1 MEVQSVAYRDSDAA
15 ARFTESLRQTGFGVL
30 TDHPIPQSLI
40 RDVFADWAK
49 FFATEEKHHYK
60 FDPAKQAGYFPF
72 RTENAKDSK
81 VKDLKEFFHLF
92 AWNELPA
99 SVHARTRE
107 LYDRMNAL
115 ASELLVWVEAHTPS
129 ELSQKFSMPL
139 KDMIVGSQDTL
150 LRPIHYPPLTGAEE
164 TGAIRAAAHED
175 INLITLLPA
184 ATAPGLQVLDV
195 QGKWHNVPC
204 DPGAIVVNSG
214 DMLQMAT
221 QGYYRSTTH
230 QVMNPAGPDSA
241 QPRYSMPLFL
251 HPRPDVRLS
260 ENYTAGTYLQERLQQ
275 IGLIGKK

>member
-1 MEVQSVAYRDSDAA
+1 MEVQSVAYRDGNAA
-15 ARFTESLRQTGFGVL
+15 QRFTESLRETGFAVL
-30 TDHPIPQSLI
+30 TDHPIPQELI

-49 FFATEEKHHYK
+49 FFETEEKHRYK
-60 FDPAKQAGYFPF
+60 FDPSKQAGYFPF

-92 AWNELPA
+92 AWNELPT
-99 SVHARTRE
+99 SLPPRTRE

-115 ASELLVWVEAHTPS
+115 ASQLLVWIEANTPGEIS
-129 ELSQKFSMPL
+129 RTFSMPL
-139 KDMIVGSQDTL
+139 KDMISGSQDTL
-150 LRPIHYPPLTGAEE
+150 LRPIHYPPLTGSEE
-164 TGAIRAAAHED
+164 EGAIRAAAHED

-195 QGKWHNVPC
+195 RGNWHDVPC

-230 QVMNPAGPDSA
+230 RVMNPAGPDLRK
-241 QPRYSMPLFL
+241 PRYSMPLFL

-260 ENYTAGTYLQERLQQ
+260 EMHTAGTFLRERLEE
-275 IGLIGKK
+275 IGLMKK